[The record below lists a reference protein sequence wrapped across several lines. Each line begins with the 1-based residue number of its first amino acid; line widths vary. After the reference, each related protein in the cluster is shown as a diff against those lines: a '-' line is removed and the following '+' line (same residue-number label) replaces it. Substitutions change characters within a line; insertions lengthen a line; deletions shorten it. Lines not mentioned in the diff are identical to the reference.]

1 MGLCM
6 SGSDQYRN
14 PITSSGSNILDANE
28 LLLTKKI
35 LSLREHYDIG
45 DRSGNILAVGEG
57 NLIQIP
63 ANFKVTDPRNGQ
75 LIMQIEGKILTI
87 RHQFTMKDSLG
98 VELGTIRKKLMKL
111 IGEELWVEKDGKE
124 VMRIYGNF
132 LEHDYTMEMNGK
144 VVAQVHR
151 KWVTIR
157 DQYGISILGDV
168 DHRLVVGATIVVEH
182 IEVEERRSR
191 S

>member
-1 MGLCM
+1 M

-14 PITSSGSNILDANE
+14 PITSSGSSILDANE

-144 VVAQVHR
+144 IVAQVHR

-168 DHRLVVGATIVVEH
+168 DRRLVVGATIVLEH

>member
-1 MGLCM
+1 M

-14 PITSSGSNILDANE
+14 PITSSGPSILDANE
-28 LLLTKKI
+28 LQLTKKI
-35 LSLREHYDIG
+35 LSLREHYDIS
-45 DRSGNILAVGEG
+45 DRSGNVLAVGEG
-57 NLIQIP
+57 NLIQFP
-63 ANFKVTDPRNGQ
+63 AKFKITDPRNGQ

-87 RHQFTMKDSLG
+87 RHQFTMMDSFG
-98 VELGTIRKKLMKL
+98 VELGIIKKKLMKL
-111 IGEELWVEKDGKE
+111 IGEELWLEKDGKE
-124 VMRIYGNF
+124 LMRIYGNF
-132 LEHDYTMEMNGK
+132 LEHDYSMEMNGK

-157 DQYGISILGDV
+157 DSYGISILGDV

-182 IEVEERRSR
+182 IEVEERRNR